1 MATKKVKRYS
11 GEDGESEVSV
21 PEEGTG
27 AQEETFADAFKR
39 NRSRGEKT
47 FEFKGKKYTTETA
60 EDKAKAKKA
69 KDEEETKAQA
79 ERVKGEK
86 GIERVSPEL
95 DLLPMGKLLGG
106 AAAAATAMR
115 LGKRAVDAAKAT
127 RSAKRAEEAATAT
140 KAARAENAAASGA
153 MKGEARA
160 GELRYKRGGGVKS
173 ASARADGCCIRG
185 KTRA

>member
-11 GEDGESEVSV
+11 GEDGESEVSI

-39 NRSRGEKT
+39 NRARGEKT

-60 EDKAKAKKA
+60 EDKAKAK
-69 KDEEETKAQA
+69 DEAARKEQA

-86 GIERVSPEL
+86 GLERVAPEL
-95 DLLPMGKLLGG
+95 DLLPAGKLLAGT
-106 AAAAATAMR
+106 AAAATAMR
-115 LGKRAVDAAKAT
+115 LGDKALRAAKAART
-127 RSAKRAEEAATAT
+127 AK
-140 KAARAENAAASGA
+140 RAENAAASGA

-173 ASARADGCCIRG
+173 ASARADGCAIRG

>member
-11 GEDGESEVSV
+11 GEDGESEVSI

-39 NRSRGEKT
+39 NRARGEKT

-60 EDKAKAKKA
+60 EDKAKAK
-69 KDEEETKAQA
+69 DEAARKEQA

-86 GIERVSPEL
+86 GLERVAPEM
-95 DLLPMGKLLGG
+95 DLLPVGKLVGAMGAG
-106 AAAAATAMR
+106 AAALKGGEKAIKAMR
-115 LGKRAVDAAKAT
+115 
-127 RSAKRAEEAATAT
+127 
-140 KAARAENAAASGA
+140 AARAAKRSEGAAASGA

-173 ASARADGCCIRG
+173 ASARADGCAIRG

>member
-11 GEDGESEVSV
+11 GEDGESEVSI

-27 AQEETFADAFKR
+27 AQEETFSDAFKR
-39 NRSRGEKT
+39 NRARGEKT

-60 EDKAKAKKA
+60 EDKAKAK
-69 KDEEETKAQA
+69 DEAARKEQA

-86 GIERVSPEL
+86 GLERVAPEM
-95 DLLPMGKLLGG
+95 DLLPVGKLVGAMGVG
-106 AAAAATAMR
+106 AAALKGGEKALR
-115 LGKRAVDAAKAT
+115 AAKAART
-127 RSAKRAEEAATAT
+127 AK
-140 KAARAENAAASGA
+140 RAENAAASGA

-173 ASARADGCCIRG
+173 ASARADGCAIRG

>member
-1 MATKKVKRYS
+1 MATRKVKRYS
-11 GEDGESEVSV
+11 GEDGESEVSI

-39 NRSRGEKT
+39 NRARGEKT

-60 EDKAKAKKA
+60 EDKAKAK
-69 KDEEETKAQA
+69 DEAARKEQA
-79 ERVKGEK
+79 ERVKNEK
-86 GIERVSPEL
+86 GLERVAPEM
-95 DLLPMGKLLGG
+95 DLLPVGKLAGAMGAG
-106 AAAAATAMR
+106 AAALKGGEKAIKAIRAAR
-115 LGKRAVDAAKAT
+115 AAK
-127 RSAKRAEEAATAT
+127 
-140 KAARAENAAASGA
+140 RAENAAASGA

-173 ASARADGCCIRG
+173 ASARADGCAIRG